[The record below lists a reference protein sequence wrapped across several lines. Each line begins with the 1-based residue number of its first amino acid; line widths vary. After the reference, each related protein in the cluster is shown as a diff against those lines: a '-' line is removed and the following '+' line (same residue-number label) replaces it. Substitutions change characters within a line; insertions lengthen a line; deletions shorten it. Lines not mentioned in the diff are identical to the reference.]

1 MTEPTRPSRKPYLL
15 RALHEWM
22 GDAGLTPQVIVD
34 ATVTGV
40 EVPPEHVRDGKIVL
54 NIGMQAVG
62 DLRLGNDAIACT
74 VRFGGVARELWVPMP
89 AVLGI
94 YAQETGEG
102 VAFADEDAPP
112 PEPPPEPEGD
122 GGGASRRSH
131 LKVVK

>member
-1 MTEPTRPSRKPYLL
+1 MTEPARPSRKPYLL

-34 ATVTGV
+34 ATVGGV
-40 EVPPEHVRDGKIVL
+40 DVPPEHVRDGKIVL
-54 NIGMQAVG
+54 NIGLQAVQ
-62 DLRLGNDAIACT
+62 DLQLDNEAISCT
-74 VRFGGVARELWVPMP
+74 ARFGGVARSLWVPMP

-112 PEPPPEPEGD
+112 PEPPPEPDGD
-122 GGGASRRSH
+122 GEGASRRSH